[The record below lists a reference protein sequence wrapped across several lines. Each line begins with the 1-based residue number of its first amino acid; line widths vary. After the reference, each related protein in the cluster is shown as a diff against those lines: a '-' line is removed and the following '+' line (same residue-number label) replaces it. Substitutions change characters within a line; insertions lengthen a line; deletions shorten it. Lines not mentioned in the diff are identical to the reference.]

1 MPAGEPLSFTFNMD
15 PRRSIVI
22 YIFPFDKPFSDDEKK
37 IMEWYA
43 TDCMFYLAKLQLDE
57 DVHTYANISQITGLP
72 NASGYLNMITDIM
85 DKNISLSGYSAFYFN
100 LKDFGDINRRYG
112 KGVITS
118 AAEAEMQKDED
129 GAAPVSEDPFHPEDR
144 F

>member
-1 MPAGEPLSFTFNMD
+1 MSFFTSEET
-15 PRRSIVI
+15 RRKTSKLDKVI
-22 YIFPFDKPFSDDEKK
+22 D
-37 IMEWYA
+37 
-43 TDCMFYLAKLQLDE
+43 
-57 DVHTYANISQITGLP
+57 
-72 NASGYLNMITDIM
+72 
-85 DKNISLSGYSAFYFN
+85 
-100 LKDFGDINRRYG
+100 DINRRYG